1 MISKEDIL
9 LVEPIVERM
18 VEWIAQMEKK
28 NPMDA
33 LELFYASE
41 TYRMLMDE
49 ELQIWDLSDKAIQNL
64 WITEKEEGSPRK
76 SIYL

>member
-1 MISKEDIL
+1 MILKEDFF
-9 LVEPIVERM
+9 LVEPIIERM
-18 VEWIAQMEKK
+18 VEWIAEREDKR
-28 NPMDA
+28 PMDA

-41 TYRMLMDE
+41 TYKMLIDE

-64 WITEKEEGSPRK
+64 WITEKEKGSPRK